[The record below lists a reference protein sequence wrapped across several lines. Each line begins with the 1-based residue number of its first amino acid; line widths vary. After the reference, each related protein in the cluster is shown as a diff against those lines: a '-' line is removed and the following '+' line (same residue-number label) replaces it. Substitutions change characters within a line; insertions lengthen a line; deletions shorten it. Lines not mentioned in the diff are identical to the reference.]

1 MTKDLRPEIRW
12 LACYIAAKGIAKEET
27 PMRRRDVLKAGIGA
41 AAALAAP
48 RIGGA
53 AADKTLVVARAG
65 DLVVLDP
72 VVTFNRQTRNYAYL
86 VFDTLYGLDTSWQAQ
101 PQMVERHEV
110 DDDGL
115 TWLLRL
121 RDGLRF
127 HDDEPVLAKDVVAS
141 IRRFAVRVPFASALM
156 AATDE
161 LSAADDRTVKFRLKR
176 PFPHLA
182 MALAGPGGFVPAVM
196 PERLAAT
203 SPYQPVKEVVGS
215 GPFRFLSEEHISG
228 AKAAFARFEQYQ
240 PRSSGAPGFT
250 SGPKVAYF
258 DRVEFLTLAE
268 FSAQAALSSGEIDWW
283 ESPSLDLAD
292 LVARDRNVMLISHY
306 QPAMGILRFNQL
318 YPPFDKPEARRALL
332 KVVDQAEA
340 MTAIA
345 GADPANWIDGVG
357 LFSHGTPLANDAG
370 IDILRRRRDP
380 SAAKKQLAE
389 AGYRGE
395 PIVVIAPTELGGM
408 STLSQIG
415 ADQLRRAG
423 LNVDLQEM
431 EFGAVVKRRA
441 SQSPPDKG
449 GWNVF
454 FTLIDR
460 SIPNIHPFGNPNLR
474 ADGKAAYDGWP
485 DSPRIEELRYAW
497 LDAVDLAEQRRI
509 AAELQMQVWQDVPFI
524 PMGEY
529 WQATAYRKGLT
540 GIIPGCFTVFYNVK
554 RA

>member
-1 MTKDLRPEIRW
+1 
-12 LACYIAAKGIAKEET
+12 
-27 PMRRRDVLKAGIGA
+27 MRRRDLLKAGVGI

-53 AADKTLVVARAG
+53 AAANTLVVAPTA

-101 PQMVERHEV
+101 PQMVEGHEV

-127 HDDEPVLAKDVVAS
+127 HDNEPVLAKDVVAS
-141 IRRFAVRVPFASALM
+141 VRRFAVRVPFASALM

-161 LSAADDRTVKFRLKR
+161 LSTADDRTVKFRLKR
-176 PFPHLA
+176 PFPHLP
-182 MALAGPGGFVPAVM
+182 MALAGPGGTVPAIM

-203 SPYQPVKEVVGS
+203 SPHQPVKEVIGS
-215 GPFRFLSEEHISG
+215 GPFRFLSDEHVSG
-228 AKAAFARFEQYQ
+228 AKAAFARFERYR

-258 DRVEFLTLAE
+258 ERVEFLTLDG

-283 ESPSLDLAD
+283 ESPSRDIAD
-292 LVARDRNVMLISHY
+292 LVARDRNVTLISHY
-306 QPAMGILRFNQL
+306 MPAMGILRFNQL

-332 KVVDQAEA
+332 SVVDQAEA

-345 GADPANWIDGVG
+345 GTDPANWLDGIG
-357 LFSHGTPLANDAG
+357 LFSHGTPLANDTG
-370 IDILRRRRDP
+370 INILREARDP
-380 SAAKKQLAE
+380 SAAKKKLAE
-389 AGYRGE
+389 AGYGGE
-395 PIVVIAPTELGGM
+395 PIVVIAPTELAGIRA
-408 STLSQIG
+408 LSLIG
-415 ADQLRRAG
+415 ADQMRRAG

-431 EFGAVVKRRA
+431 EFGAVVKRRT

-460 SIPNIHPFGNPNLR
+460 SIPNIHPFGNPALR

-485 DSPRIEELRYAW
+485 DSPRIEELRRAW
-497 LDAVDLAEQRRI
+497 LGAGDLAEQRRI
-509 AAELQMQVWQDVPFI
+509 AAELQMQVWRDLPFI

-529 WQATAYRKGLT
+529 WQTTAYRKGLT

>member
-1 MTKDLRPEIRW
+1 
-12 LACYIAAKGIAKEET
+12 
-27 PMRRRDVLKAGIGA
+27 MRRRDLLKAGVGA

-53 AADKTLVVARAG
+53 AAANTLVVAPAG

-110 DDDGL
+110 DDDEL

-121 RDGLRF
+121 REGLRF
-127 HDDEPVLAKDVVAS
+127 HDNEPVSAKDVVAS
-141 IRRFAVRVPFASALM
+141 IRRFAVRAPFTSALM

-176 PFPHLA
+176 PFPHLP
-182 MALAGPGGFVPAVM
+182 MALAGPGGFVPAIM

-203 SPYQPVKEVVGS
+203 SPHQPVKEVVGS

-228 AKAAFARFEQYQ
+228 AKSAFARFEQYR

-258 DRVEFLTLAE
+258 DRVEFLTLDG
-268 FSAQAALSSGEIDWW
+268 FSAQAALSTGEIDWW
-283 ESPSLDLAD
+283 EAPSRDLAD
-292 LVARDRNVMLISHY
+292 LVARDRNVTLISHY

-332 KVVDQAEA
+332 SVVDQAEA
-340 MTAIA
+340 MTAVA
-345 GADPANWIDGVG
+345 GADPANWVDGIG

-370 IDILRRRRDP
+370 IDILRRARDP
-380 SAAKKQLAE
+380 AAAKKKLAE
-389 AGYRGE
+389 TGYGGE
-395 PIVVIAPTELGGM
+395 PIVIIAPTELGGIGA
-408 STLSQIG
+408 LSQIG
-415 ADQLRRAG
+415 ADQVRRAG

-431 EFGAVVKRRA
+431 EFGAVVKRRT

-460 SIPNIHPFGNPNLR
+460 SIPNIHPFGNPALR

-485 DSPRIEELRYAW
+485 DSLRIEELRRAW
-497 LDAVDLAEQRRI
+497 LNAGDLAEQRRI

-529 WQATAYRKGLT
+529 WQTTAYRKGLT

>member
-1 MTKDLRPEIRW
+1 
-12 LACYIAAKGIAKEET
+12 
-27 PMRRRDVLKAGIGA
+27 MRRRELLKAGLGL

-53 AADKTLVVARAG
+53 AAAKTLVVAPTA

-101 PQMVERHEV
+101 PQMVEGHEV
-110 DDDGL
+110 EDDGL

-121 RDGLRF
+121 RDGLHF
-127 HDDEPVLAKDVVAS
+127 HDNEPVLAKDVVAS

-176 PFPHLA
+176 PFPRLPL
-182 MALAGPGGFVPAVM
+182 ALAGPGGTVPAIM

-203 SPYQPVKEVVGS
+203 SPHQPVKEVVGS
-215 GPFRFLSEEHISG
+215 GPFRFLSNEHVTG
-228 AKAAFARFEQYQ
+228 AKAAFARFEQYR
-240 PRSSGAPGFT
+240 PRSGGAPGFT
-250 SGPKVAYF
+250 SGPKVPYF
-258 DRVEFLTLAE
+258 ERVEFLTLDE

-283 ESPSLDLAD
+283 ELPSRDIAD
-292 LVARDRNVMLISHY
+292 LVARDRNVTLISHY
-306 QPAMGILRFNQL
+306 MPAMGILRFNQL

-340 MTAIA
+340 MTAVA
-345 GADPANWIDGVG
+345 GADPANWLDGIG

-370 IDILRRRRDP
+370 IEILRRPRDP

-389 AGYRGE
+389 AGYGGE

-408 STLSQIG
+408 RPLSLVG

-431 EFGAVVKRRA
+431 EFGAVVKRRT

-449 GWNVF
+449 GWNIF

-474 ADGKAAYDGWP
+474 ADG
-485 DSPRIEELRYAW
+485 SRL
-497 LDAVDLAEQRRI
+497 
-509 AAELQMQVWQDVPFI
+509 
-524 PMGEY
+524 
-529 WQATAYRKGLT
+529 
-540 GIIPGCFTVFYNVK
+540 
-554 RA
+554 

>member
-1 MTKDLRPEIRW
+1 LPR
-12 LACYIAAKGIAKEET
+12 KGSQREET
-27 PMRRRDVLKAGIGA
+27 AIRRRDLLKAGIGA

-53 AADKTLVVARAG
+53 AADKTLVVVPSG
-65 DLVVLDP
+65 DLIVLDP

-86 VFDTLYGLDTSWQAQ
+86 VFDTLYGLDTNWQAQ
-101 PQMVERHEV
+101 PQMVEGHEV

-115 TWLLRL
+115 IWLLRL

-127 HDDEPVLAKDVVAS
+127 HDNEPVLAKDVVAS
-141 IRRFAVRVPFASALM
+141 IHRFAVRVPFASALM

-161 LSAADDRTVKFRLKR
+161 LSAPDDRTVKFRLKR
-176 PFPHLA
+176 PFPHLP
-182 MALAGPGGFVPAVM
+182 MALAGPGGTVPAIM
-196 PERLAAT
+196 PERLAMT
-203 SPYQPVKEVVGS
+203 SPHQPVKEVIGS

-228 AKAAFARFEQYQ
+228 AKAAFARFEQYW

-250 SGPKVAYF
+250 SGPKVAHF
-258 DRVEFLTLAE
+258 DRVEFLTLDG
-268 FSAQAALSSGEIDWW
+268 FSAQAALSAGEIDWW
-283 ESPSLDLAD
+283 EGPNRDLAD
-292 LVARDRNVMLISHY
+292 LVARDRNVTLISHY
-306 QPAMGILRFNQL
+306 MPAMVILRFNHL
-318 YPPFDKPEARRALL
+318 HPPFNKPEARRALL
-332 KVVDQAEA
+332 SVVDHAEA
-340 MTAIA
+340 LTAVA
-345 GADPANWIDGVG
+345 GADRANWLDGIG
-357 LFSHGTPLANDAG
+357 LFSQGTPLANDAG
-370 IDILRRRRDP
+370 SDILRRPRDP

-389 AGYRGE
+389 AGYGGE
-395 PIVVIAPTELGGM
+395 PIVLLAPTEQWHA
-408 STLSQIG
+408 LSLVG

-431 EFGAVVKRRA
+431 EFGAVVKRRT

-485 DSPRIEELRYAW
+485 DSPRIEELRRAW
-497 LDAVDLAEQRRI
+497 LDAGDLAEQRRI